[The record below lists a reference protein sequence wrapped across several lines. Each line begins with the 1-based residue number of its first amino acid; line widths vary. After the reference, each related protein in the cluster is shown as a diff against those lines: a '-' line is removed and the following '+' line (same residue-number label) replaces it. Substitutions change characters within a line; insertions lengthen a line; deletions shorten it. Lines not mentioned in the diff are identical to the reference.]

1 MIHLKKRSTWSA
13 QVERKQDWHLR
24 LGSMRLLYM
33 SFEITVVHRVL
44 VLLGQFSC
52 ANEVRTESPGMGT
65 YLVQDAS
72 VCRSSSIMQST
83 SCLSQE
89 VTSKIE
95 HEILE
100 KKEWERWTG
109 VQAKRIGFGQLH
121 KEYNRLHGCKMHWS
135 AYWDA
140 CHSNHM
146 NMMYTL
152 LTE

>member
-1 MIHLKKRSTWSA
+1 M
-13 QVERKQDWHLR
+13 R

-33 SFEITVVHRVL
+33 SFEITIVQRVL

-52 ANEVRTESPGMGT
+52 ANEERTEPPGMGT

-89 VTSKIE
+89 VTSNIE

-100 KKEWERWTG
+100 KRMGTLIG
-109 VQAKRIGFGQLH
+109 VQAKRIGSGQLR
-121 KEYNRLHGCKMHWS
+121 KEYNRLHGCKMHWN